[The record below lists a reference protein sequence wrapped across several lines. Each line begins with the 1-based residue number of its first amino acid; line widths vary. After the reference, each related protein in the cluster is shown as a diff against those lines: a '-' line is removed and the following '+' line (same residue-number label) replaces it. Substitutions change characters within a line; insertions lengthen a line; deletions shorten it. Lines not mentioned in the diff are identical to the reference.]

1 MKAQRTGLA
10 NKRNACEVSS
20 IWKVKYNV
28 EIYTKKKNIKR
39 KIKDKYLHLAP
50 KQKKQQHQKSYK
62 ILYNRKT
69 LYNFSDIKEITK
81 YSIQT
86 KHTSKTLS
94 NLLEEKK
101 RKIKNKSNQQRQ
113 QVSPSKNQPPIQS
126 VCQSKRGSSLISFK
140 RRQQF

>member
-50 KQKKQQHQKSYK
+50 KQKEATAPKV
-62 ILYNRKT
+62 LYNRTT

-81 YSIQT
+81 YSIQI